1 MGRQKARLV
10 SRMVEES
17 EMRSRDSR
25 DRNIGFSSRSF
36 CCSTIRVRRF
46 PGHTNIIHSN
56 IMLFLVNVKSK
67 LQYCSIKYA
76 GMLNVEVSRI

>member
-36 CCSTIRVRRF
+36 CCSTIRVRRV
-46 PGHTNIIHSN
+46 PARAHTNIIHSN
-56 IMLFLVNVKSK
+56 IFIQFSKYNVNIKSK
-67 LQYCSIKYA
+67 LQYTAVLSLLEC
-76 GMLNVEVSRI
+76 